1 MQSVKRPCKGR
12 VKACIIKLWTRK
24 EHTMNSIFSFYNY
37 IADYKNRS
45 GEDFH
50 NEFQIPKSAVKDET
64 DGALCIK
71 DFLLENGYTPVVIL
85 NIKGDFTM
93 AELKKIS
100 EGKLFSHKTLNE
112 SIKKAEFRYL
122 D

>member
-1 MQSVKRPCKGR
+1 
-12 VKACIIKLWTRK
+12 
-24 EHTMNSIFSFYNY
+24 MNSIFSFYNY

-71 DFLLENGYTPVVIL
+71 DF
-85 NIKGDFTM
+85 F
-93 AELKKIS
+93 A
-100 EGKLFSHKTLNE
+100 
-112 SIKKAEFRYL
+112 
-122 D
+122 

>member
-1 MQSVKRPCKGR
+1 
-12 VKACIIKLWTRK
+12 
-24 EHTMNSIFSFYNY
+24 MNSIFSFYNY

-71 DFLLENGYTPVVIL
+71 DFCLKTDTHPLLYLISRVISL
-85 NIKGDFTM
+85 WQN
-93 AELKKIS
+93 
-100 EGKLFSHKTLNE
+100 
-112 SIKKAEFRYL
+112 
-122 D
+122 

>member
-1 MQSVKRPCKGR
+1 
-12 VKACIIKLWTRK
+12 
-24 EHTMNSIFSFYNY
+24 MNSIFSFYNY

-45 GEDFH
+45 GE
-50 NEFQIPKSAVKDET
+50 
-64 DGALCIK
+64 

-100 EGKLFSHKTLNE
+100 EGKLFSHKTLTE

>member
-1 MQSVKRPCKGR
+1 
-12 VKACIIKLWTRK
+12 
-24 EHTMNSIFSFYNY
+24 MNSIFSFYNY

-71 DFLLENGYTPVVIL
+71 ENGYTPVVIL

-100 EGKLFSHKTLNE
+100 EGKLFSHKTLTE

>member
-1 MQSVKRPCKGR
+1 
-12 VKACIIKLWTRK
+12 
-24 EHTMNSIFSFYNY
+24 MNSIFSFYNY
-37 IADYKNRS
+37 IAGYKNRS

-100 EGKLFSHKTLNE
+100 EGKLFSHKTLTE